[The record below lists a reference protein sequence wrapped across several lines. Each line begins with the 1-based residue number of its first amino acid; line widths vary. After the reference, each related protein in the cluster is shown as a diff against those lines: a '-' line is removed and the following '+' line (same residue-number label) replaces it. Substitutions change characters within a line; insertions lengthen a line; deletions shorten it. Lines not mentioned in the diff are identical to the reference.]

1 MNFLAHAFLSFGD
14 ESILAGN
21 MVSDFVK
28 GSAQYQY
35 TEAIQKG
42 IRLHRAIDTFTDTHE
57 ATKTA
62 MNFFKTPYRL
72 YSGPIVDVVYDHFL
86 ATDQTIFPGET
97 LLAFSQDV
105 YRQLEKQAAHLPPN
119 FARMFYYMK
128 SENWLWNYRLEQGIH
143 QSLRGLVRRAT
154 YITESETAFQLF
166 QQHYAALHTCYARFM
181 PDVKSFAKQQIET
194 LGR

>member
-1 MNFLAHAFLSFGD
+1 
-14 ESILAGN
+14 

-97 LLAFSQDV
+97 LLAFSKDV